1 MLPNNKTLI
10 IWFLAS
16 YEDKFFLKNEDIYQM
31 KTAQVNKKK
40 SNFWIYMNVSLN
52 AIRDASYY
60 TKYQ

>member
-16 YEDKFFLKNEDIYQM
+16 YEDKFFLKNDIYQM